1 MLDFSGYFSQALPYD
16 DFLSKYGS
24 ASDQSRWSN
33 FYDTVKLTDEQVNL
47 LGGFKREM
55 RVLCMAGAWCGDC
68 VQQCPILRK
77 FEEASSTIQL
87 RFIDR
92 DFDQELNSKLR
103 ICGGARVPQVVFLNE
118 NDASVGWYGDRTL
131 TRYRKMASMLLGDS
145 CASGI
150 PVGSEDPT
158 LLGVIQDWLDEFERI
173 QLILRLS
180 PSLRQK
186 HGD

>member
-1 MLDFSGYFSQALPYD
+1 MLDFSGYFSEAFSYG
-16 DFLSKYGS
+16 DFLQKYGTL
-24 ASDQSRWSN
+24 DQQSRWSS
-33 FYDTVKLTDEQVNL
+33 FYDSIALNESQTEL
-47 LGGFKREM
+47 LQGFKREM

-77 FEEASSTIQL
+77 FEEASPAIQL

-92 DFDQELNSKLR
+92 DASEELNSKLR

-118 NDASVGWYGDRTL
+118 NNATVGWYGDRTL
-131 TRYRKMASMLLGDS
+131 TRYRKMAAMQLGDS

-150 PVGSEDPT
+150 PMGSSDPT